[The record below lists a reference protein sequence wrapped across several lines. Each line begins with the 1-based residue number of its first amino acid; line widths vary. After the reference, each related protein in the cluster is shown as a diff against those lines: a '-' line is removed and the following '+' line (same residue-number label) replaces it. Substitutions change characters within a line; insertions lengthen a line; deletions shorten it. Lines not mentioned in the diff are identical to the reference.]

1 MKHRGARTRE
11 LVRSTECMST
21 PFWKDVPYAA
31 LLPSFDASVDEDVS
45 YRVCEHAVFTSMS
58 RASTRIRKFS
68 FAAVR
73 RRPHVPDAEI
83 IVRSED
89 VDDEHGLA
97 NEKAPDVRSRTL
109 ETSMRPVCSVLVKR
123 SGSEYCDARIASDDG
138 A

>member
-31 LLPSFDASVDEDVS
+31 LLQSFDVSVDEDDS
-45 YRVCEHAVFTSMS
+45 YRLCEHAVLASMS
-58 RASTRIRKFS
+58 RASTRMREFS

-73 RRPHVPDAEI
+73 RRPHVPDAAI
-83 IVRSED
+83 SARSED

-97 NEKAPDVRSRTL
+97 NEKAPNVRSRTL
-109 ETSMRPVCSVLVKR
+109 ETSTRPVCSVLVTR
-123 SGSEYCDARIASDDG
+123 SGSE
-138 A
+138 